1 MKPYYLRRLLSILF
15 YLSTIFIIG
24 GVLLFVPVIIGL
36 IYEESHRF
44 IFLFRGFLFPGII
57 VILLGMIVRFF
68 SKPYPLSLKD
78 SMFICTLAWVLLT
91 LIGAIPY
98 VEILQVS
105 YLDAC
110 FETMSGFTTTGITVL
125 TDLDTKPHSILFW
138 RAFTQWIGGLGIL
151 SMFIIVGLKGGAA
164 ANKLFLAEGHK
175 IATQKPS
182 PGILHTAK
190 ILWILYILF
199 TVSEIIIL
207 MILKVGFFDAL
218 THAFTTIST
227 GGYSIYDQSI
237 AYYQSAGYAHYH
249 LIELTFMLFM
259 VFGGINFFIHY
270 RFCKATFF
278 NSHGHR
284 GLCGFN
290 RWWF

>member
-138 RAFTQWIGGLGIL
+138 RAFTQWIGGLG
-151 SMFIIVGLKGGAA
+151 S
-164 ANKLFLAEGHK
+164 
-175 IATQKPS
+175 
-182 PGILHTAK
+182 
-190 ILWILYILF
+190 
-199 TVSEIIIL
+199 
-207 MILKVGFFDAL
+207 
-218 THAFTTIST
+218 
-227 GGYSIYDQSI
+227 
-237 AYYQSAGYAHYH
+237 
-249 LIELTFMLFM
+249 
-259 VFGGINFFIHY
+259 
-270 RFCKATFF
+270 
-278 NSHGHR
+278 
-284 GLCGFN
+284 
-290 RWWF
+290 